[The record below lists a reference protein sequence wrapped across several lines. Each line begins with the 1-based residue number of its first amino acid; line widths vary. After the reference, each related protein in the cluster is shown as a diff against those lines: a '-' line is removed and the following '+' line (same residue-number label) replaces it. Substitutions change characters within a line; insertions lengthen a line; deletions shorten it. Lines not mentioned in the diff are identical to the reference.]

1 MRLATI
7 RTADG
12 RTRAV
17 RVDAEDDDLGQ
28 AALVSRLRSHPIRLH
43 GALTPNAKPRPS
55 GAAYL

>member
-28 AALVSRLRSHPIRLH
+28 AALVSRPGRIRSACTAH
-43 GALTPNAKPRPS
+43 
-55 GAAYL
+55 